1 LRKKIAI
8 HIPKILR
15 KEPRQNFNSSSTSD
29 KKELK
34 FVISFAREFYN
45 KFYQKRPNSKDIFI
59 ARELPMNGY
68 GIADLVIYIY
78 PSETKSIKR
87 KSPSTLISF
96 EMKLSD
102 WRKGL
107 AQATKYKYF
116 SNQSVVVLPDFVVK
130 RAFKFVNNF
139 KELKVGLWS
148 YSEKTRKTRKYYTPK
163 RAGAI
168 NNKLYN
174 LAIDKITDK
183 IS

>member
-1 LRKKIAI
+1 MRKKTTI

-15 KEPRQNFNSSSTSD
+15 KEPRQNFHSNSTSD
-29 KKELK
+29 RKELK
-34 FVISFAREFYN
+34 FVISFAKEFYN
-45 KFYQKRPNSKDIFI
+45 KYYQERHNSRDIFI

-68 GIADLVIYIY
+68 GIADLVIYLY
-78 PSETKSIKR
+78 PLETKSKTR

-116 SNQSVVVLPDFVVK
+116 SNQSVVVLPYLVVK
-130 RAFKFVNNF
+130 RAFKYVNNF
-139 KELKVGLWS
+139 KMLKVGLWS
-148 YSEKTRKTRKYYTPK
+148 YSEKTGRIRKYYTPK
-163 RAGAI
+163 RTGAI
-168 NNKLYN
+168 NNKLYK